1 MSPVWWQRSH
11 PSKGSFASRASLV
24 LKIGVLHIGELQ
36 PVIDAV
42 AGVSHKFCKG
52 GLAELEHFLRRASY
66 PSRREA
72 YHGAERLERRADR
85 VIVRPVD

>member
-52 GLAELEHFLRRASY
+52 GLAELEHFLSERPTRLAEKLIMVPSALSVAQIAS
-66 PSRREA
+66 S
-72 YHGAERLERRADR
+72 
-85 VIVRPVD
+85 

>member
-1 MSPVWWQRSH
+1 ME
-11 PSKGSFASRASLV
+11 
-24 LKIGVLHIGELQ
+24 KISIPH
-36 PVIDAV
+36 AT
-42 AGVSHKFCKG
+42 G